1 MSAMGYQ
8 SEAELENQLIKQL
21 INQDYVSVQINNY
34 DQLLENFRIQFA
46 EFNKDKLGDN
56 PLSDKEWDRLL
67 NYMLGRTVFESAK
80 VLRDKYVLER
90 DDGSKVYVAFVDED
104 HTKNIWQVTHQ
115 TTVVGKYTNRYDVTI
130 LCNGLPIVQIELKR
144 RGMDLRQAINQIMR
158 YKKHSYIGLYR
169 YIQCFVVSNGVDTKY
184 FANSDKDILYS
195 LTFFWTD
202 ENNIRITNL
211 KEFSVAFLA
220 KDALTRLLLRYTV
233 LNDVEKAVMIMRPYQ
248 VYAASKLIDRARFS
262 DKNAYVWHTTGSG
275 KTLTSFKTAQILS
288 QDERIKKVI
297 FLVDRKD
304 LDSQTMEEFNK
315 FEPGSVDVTD
325 NTSVLVGQM
334 RKKDVHLMVTTI
346 QKMSNA
352 VKNKRYAAVM
362 DAYRDEKVIFIIDE
376 CHRSQFGDMHLDIVR
391 HFNKAQ
397 FFGFTGT
404 PRFEVNGK
412 TEGHIVKTTASLF
425 GDCLHTY
432 LIKDAIFDNNVLG
445 FHVEYI
451 KTVEGDYDI
460 NDKQMVQGIDVNE
473 VMASDERMTMIA
485 NHIVANHKS
494 KTRNRQYT
502 AIFTVWSIPALIKYY
517 DIFNGI
523 DHELNITG
531 CFSYGANEDGECKT
545 EHSRDALERIMK
557 DYNKL
562 YDTNF
567 STDTYEA
574 YRKDIS
580 DRVKGKKTKQLD
592 ILIVVNQFLTGFDA
606 KPLDVLYV
614 DKKLEYHDLLQAFSR
629 TNRVEKETKP
639 FGIVVCYRN
648 LKEETDNALCL
659 FSQTQDT
666 AGILSPT
673 FEEFVAKFNEFVV
686 MLKEVAPTPAAVDIM
701 QDENDQKRFVE
712 IFKALTKILTSLQT
726 FVEYTYDRDKLDLT
740 EQEWEDYKSKYYMLY
755 HKHQEKKEKVSILD
769 DVDFCIELIES
780 DHINVAYI
788 MNLIRTIDLNDINKR
803 RKQIE
808 FIKEQLDRSNN
819 PELYKKIDLIKAF
832 LDQLENGLNPVDID
846 QAYEDFEAQERQ
858 KDIEAFLA
866 ENQEVEREQLTGYI
880 SEYEFSYIIDEGVI
894 RDSITVSMG
903 LLKKKALVKRIVTF
917 IKLFTEKYQ

>member
-1 MSAMGYQ
+1 MGYQ
-8 SEAELENQLIKQL
+8 SEAELENQLIRQL
-21 INQDYVSVQINNY
+21 KSQDYAEIEIKDY
-34 DQLLENFRIQFA
+34 DALLDNFREQFC
-46 EFNKDKLGDN
+46 EFNKDKLDGKL
-56 PLSDKEWDRLL
+56 LSDKEWDRLL

-90 DDGSKVYVAFVDED
+90 DDGSRVYVQFIDED

-115 TTVVGKYTNRYDVTI
+115 TTVVGKFVNRYDVTI
-130 LCNGLPIVQIELKR
+130 LCNGLPLIQIELKR

-169 YIQCFVVSNGVDTKY
+169 YIQCFIVSNGIDTKY
-184 FANSDKDILYS
+184 FANTDKDILYS
-195 LTFFWTD
+195 HTFFWTD
-202 ENNIRITNL
+202 EENVRITNL
-211 KEFSVAFLA
+211 KEFSIAFLA
-220 KDALTRLLLRYTV
+220 RDHITRMMVRYTV
-233 LNDVEKAVMIMRPYQ
+233 LNDVEKAIMIMRPYQ
-248 VYAASKLIDRARFS
+248 VYAASRLIDKARFS

-288 QDERIKKVI
+288 QDPAIKKVI

-325 NTSVLVGQM
+325 KTTVLVKQM
-334 RKKDVHLMVTTI
+334 RKKDIHLIVTTI

-352 VKNKRYAAVM
+352 VKSKKYASVM
-362 DAYRDEKVIFIIDE
+362 DDYMNEKVVFIIDE
-376 CHRSQFGDMHLDIVR
+376 CHRSQFGDMHRDIVR
-391 HFNKAQ
+391 HFRKAQ

-412 TEGHIVKTTASLF
+412 VEGHITQTTEKLF

-451 KTVEGDYDI
+451 KTIEGAYDI
-460 NDKQMVQGIDVNE
+460 NDRAMVEGIDVDE
-473 VMASDERMTMIA
+473 VMASDKRMTMIA
-485 NHIVANHKS
+485 NHIIANHKS

-502 AIFTVWSIPALIKYY
+502 ALFTVWSIPALIKYY
-517 DIFNGI
+517 DIFKNI
-523 DHELNITG
+523 DHDLNIAG
-531 CFSYGANEDGECKT
+531 CFTYGANEDGEGRK

-557 DYNKL
+557 DYNAL

-592 ILIVVNQFLTGFDA
+592 ILLVVNQFLTGFDS

-639 FGIVVCYRN
+639 YGIVVCYRN
-648 LKEETDNALCL
+648 LKKETDNALCL

-666 AGILSPT
+666 EGILSPT
-673 FEEFVAKFNEFVV
+673 FDEFVMKFNEFVV
-686 MLKEVAPTPAAVDIM
+686 KLKEIAPTPASVDTM
-701 QDENDQKRFVE
+701 QDENEQKKFVE
-712 IFKALTKILTSLQT
+712 TFRAIAKILTSLQT
-726 FVEYTYDRDKLDLT
+726 FTDYSYERDRLDLSA
-740 EQEWEDYKSKYYMLY
+740 QEYEDYKSKYYSLY
-755 HKHQEKKEKVSILD
+755 HRISNAKEKVSILD

-788 MNLIRTIDLNDINKR
+788 MNLIRSIDINDINKR
-803 RKQIE
+803 KKQIKYIE
-808 FIKEQLDRSNN
+808 ELLDKSSNN
-819 PELYKKIDLIKAF
+819 ELYKKVDLIKAF
-832 LDQLENGLNPVDID
+832 LDYLQDGLHGHQNVDE
-846 QAYEDFEAQERQ
+846 AYEDFENRQ
-858 KDIEAFLA
+858 RENDINKFL
-866 ENQEVEREQLTGYI
+866 EETDIDKETLTEYI
-880 SEYEFSYIIDEGVI
+880 AEYEFSHIIDQGEI
-894 RDSITVSMG
+894 RDSIKKPMG
-903 LLKKKALVKRIVTF
+903 LLKKKSLVRKIVDF
-917 IKLFTEKYQ
+917 IRSFVEKYQ

>member
-1 MSAMGYQ
+1 MGYQ

-21 INQDYVSVQINNY
+21 KNQDYQEVEIKDYDALVS
-34 DQLLENFRIQFA
+34 NFRNQFFL
-46 EFNKDKLGDN
+46 FNKAKLGGK
-56 PLSDKEWDRLL
+56 PLSDAEWDRLM
-67 NYMLGRTVFESAK
+67 NYMMGRTVFESAK

-90 DDGSKVYVAFVDED
+90 DDGSRIYVQFIDED
-104 HTKNIWQVTHQ
+104 HTRNIWQVTHQ
-115 TTVVGKYTNRYDVTI
+115 TKVVGKYTNRYDVTI
-130 LCNGLPIVQIELKR
+130 LCNGLPLIQIELKR

-169 YIQCFVVSNGVDTKY
+169 YIQCFIVSNGVDTKY
-184 FANSDKDILYS
+184 FSNTDRDILYS
-195 LTFFWTD
+195 MTFYWTD
-202 ENNIRITNL
+202 EQNVRITNL
-211 KEFSVAFLA
+211 KDFSITFLA
-220 KDALTRLLLRYTV
+220 RNHITRMLIRYTV
-233 LNDVEKAVMIMRPYQ
+233 LNDVEKIIMIMRPYQ
-248 VYAASKLIDRARFS
+248 VYAASKLIDRAKFS
-262 DKNAYVWHTTGSG
+262 NKNAYIWHTTGSG

-288 QDERIKKVI
+288 QDPSIKKVI

-315 FEPGSVDVTD
+315 FEQGSVDVTD
-325 NTSVLVGQM
+325 NTAVLVKQM
-334 RKKDVHLMVTTI
+334 KKKDVHLIVTTI

-352 VKNKRYAAVM
+352 VKKDRYARVM
-362 DAYRDEKVIFIIDE
+362 DEYKDEKVIFIIDE
-376 CHRSQFGDMHLDIVR
+376 CHRSQFGDMHRDIVR
-391 HFNKAQ
+391 HFKKAQ

-412 TEGHIVKTTASLF
+412 VEGHITQTTEKLF

-451 KTVEGDYDI
+451 KTVSGDYDL
-460 NDKQMVQGIDVNE
+460 NDRAMVEAIDTDE
-473 VMASDERMTMIA
+473 VMGADKRMTMIA
-485 NHIVANHKS
+485 NHIIANHKA

-502 AIFTVWSIPALIKYY
+502 ALFTVWSIPALVKYY
-517 DIFNGI
+517 DIFKSI
-523 DHELNITG
+523 DHDLNIAG
-531 CFSYGANEDGECKT
+531 CFTYGANEDGEGKK
-545 EHSRDALERIMK
+545 EHSRDALERIIEN
-557 DYNKL
+557 YNKL

-592 ILIVVNQFLTGFDA
+592 ILLVVNQFLTGFDS

-648 LKEETDNALCL
+648 LKKETDNALCL

-666 AGILSPT
+666 DGIITPS
-673 FEEFVAKFNEFVV
+673 FDEFVSKFNEFVV
-686 MLKEVAPTPAAVDIM
+686 ILRSIAPTPAAVDTM

-712 IFKALTKILTSLQT
+712 TFKAIAKILTSLQT
-726 FVEYTYDRDKLDLT
+726 FVEYGFERDRLDLT
-740 EQEWEDYKSKYYMLY
+740 EQEYEDYKSKYYTLY
-755 HKHQEKKEKVSILD
+755 RKIINEKEKVSILN

-788 MNLIRTIDLNDINKR
+788 MNLIRSIDINDINKR
-803 RKQIE
+803 KKQIE
-808 FIKEQLDRSNN
+808 YIQELLERSSNN
-819 PELYKKIDLIKAF
+819 ELYKKIDLIQAF
-832 LDQLENGLNPVDID
+832 LDFLQDGLHGYQDVDE
-846 QAYEDFEAQERQ
+846 AYEDFEAQERQ
-858 KDIEAFLA
+858 KDIEAFLT
-866 ENQEVEREQLTGYI
+866 ETDIEKETLKEYI
-880 SEYEFSYIIDEGVI
+880 SEYEFSQILDEGEI
-894 RDSITVSMG
+894 RDNIKKPMG
-903 LLKKKALVKRIVTF
+903 LLKKKRLVRKIVDF
-917 IKLFTEKYQ
+917 IRAFAEKYQ